1 MTGSSRG
8 LLREAG
14 IARILGLDIGDKRIG
29 VALSD
34 PQGILASPFII
45 VNRRNE
51 AADIRAITDIVS
63 LHQVERVIVGLPR
76 SMDGSLGGQAEKVKA
91 FVESL
96 RSQTRTPVEFR
107 DERLSTVS
115 ARRLIRDAKNKK
127 VRYDDAIAAAVI
139 LQCYLDEDIK

>member
-1 MTGSSRG
+1 
-8 LLREAG
+8 LREAG
-14 IARILGLDIGDKRIG
+14 ITRILGLDIGDKRIG

-34 PQGILASPFII
+34 PQGILASPFTII
-45 VNRRNE
+45 NRWNE
-51 AADIRAITDIVS
+51 AADIQAITDIVS
-63 LHQVERVIVGLPR
+63 LHQVERVIAGLPR
-76 SMDGSLGGQAEKVKA
+76 SMDGSLGGQAKKVKT

-96 RSQTRTPVEFR
+96 RSQTRAPVEFR

-127 VRYDDAIAAAVI
+127 ARYDDAIAAALI